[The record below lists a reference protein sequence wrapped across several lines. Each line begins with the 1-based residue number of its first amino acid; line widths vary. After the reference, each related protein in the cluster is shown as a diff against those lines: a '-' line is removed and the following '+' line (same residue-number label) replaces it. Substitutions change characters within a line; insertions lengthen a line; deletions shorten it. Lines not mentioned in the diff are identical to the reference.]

1 MKIIVVLGDKL
12 HANNKMSSNL
22 KSRLDK
28 CIEIYKTNN
37 LVIVCGGNVCGSK
50 CNHTEAYRMKKY
62 LLNKSEIL
70 KNKIILENK
79 STDTITNIKNMK
91 KIIQKYNYSSLTII
105 SSEWHLPRVKFICK
119 TYLKKKVT
127 FSPSSDKVNSKRIE
141 LEKKYLANL
150 KKNYFD
156 SIK

>member
-12 HANNKMSSNL
+12 HVNNKMSSNL

-62 LLNKSEIL
+62 ILDKSEIP
-70 KNKIILENK
+70 KNKIILEE
-79 STDTITNIKNMK
+79 K
-91 KIIQKYNYSSLTII
+91 K
-105 SSEWHLPRVKFICK
+105 
-119 TYLKKKVT
+119 LKKFEKVLISKEKNLT
-127 FSPSSDKVNSKRIE
+127 KRWLKVNNHII
-141 LEKKYLANL
+141 
-150 KKNYFD
+150 KKNSNPNFKLYYC
-156 SIK
+156 IHVI